1 MIIIILDQL
10 VDVVLVDVFED
21 VEADVR
27 AGARRVDVTTLR
39 KPACAERVLRT
50 RGWEKDLAQGAGP
63 LAGFLI

>member
-27 AGARRVDVTTLR
+27 DVDLMVVYGA
-39 KPACAERVLRT
+39 AEGV
-50 RGWEKDLAQGAGP
+50 
-63 LAGFLI
+63 FLDRE